1 MIKEMKKIVK
11 KAVVDKNHCV
21 ACGVCMKN
29 CPKGAIKVLNGVFAE
44 INELKCI
51 GCGLCK
57 EVCPACVIDIIKKDE
72 VT

>member
-1 MIKEMKKIVK
+1 MIKEMENIAK

-21 ACGVCMKN
+21 ACGTCMKN
-29 CPKGAIKVLNGVFAE
+29 CPKGAIKVVNGVFAKIDE
-44 INELKCI
+44 SKCI

-57 EVCPACVIDIIKKDE
+57 KVCPACVIDIIKKDE